1 MEDLLDKEKMDI
13 YAKTNQNEG
22 FFIDLLLIK
31 FGKLMTNDDILKK
44 IYWSKTQADFVK
56 NICE

>member
-1 MEDLLDKEKMDI
+1 LLDKEKMDI

-44 IYWSKTQADFVK
+44 IYWSKT
-56 NICE
+56 